1 MEHVRIMSV
10 EIQSGFKQIS
20 YSIHDLHFKGLY
32 TQRYANILPKL
43 SKKDVM
49 VSKIWK
55 YNDGMC
61 PQTIEI
67 PRVKQGLLRCYLSN
81 YRGGPL
87 LYTVSPDQNLFY
99 QFWTFRKTRLIGRIK
114 VHLRIHFSYRS

>member
-20 YSIHDLHFKGLY
+20 CSIHDLHFKGLY

-49 VSKIWK
+49 VSKSGSTTMGSAPK
-55 YNDGMC
+55 
-61 PQTIEI
+61 
-67 PRVKQGLLRCYLSN
+67 LLRVDLFLVIPS
-81 YRGGPL
+81 
-87 LYTVSPDQNLFY
+87 YT
-99 QFWTFRKTRLIGRIK
+99 
-114 VHLRIHFSYRS
+114 